1 MAKSFG
7 IHLRR
12 GNNYMNRD
20 NFEEARLDDTDF
32 TGAEMTGVEE

>member
-1 MAKSFG
+1 
-7 IHLRR
+7 
-12 GNNYMNRD
+12 MNRD